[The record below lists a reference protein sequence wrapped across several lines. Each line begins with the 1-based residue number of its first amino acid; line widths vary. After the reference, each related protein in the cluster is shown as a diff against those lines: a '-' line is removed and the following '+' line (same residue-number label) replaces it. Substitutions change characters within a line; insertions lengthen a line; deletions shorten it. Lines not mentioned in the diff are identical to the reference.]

1 MYKRQA
7 SIDIQGNKAIKTDA
21 LLDGLRNSDLY
32 EGQLYRRSIVEGLSV
47 ELERQYVAQGRYGAK
62 VKVQSNNL
70 PRNRVGILIEVDE
83 GEVAQIKDINIVGNQ
98 TFSDEELLRSFEL
111 SKGNWLSFITNDN
124 KYAQEKLRG
133 DLESLESCLLYTSD
147 AADE

>member
-1 MYKRQA
+1 MVERPSIA

-21 LLDGLRNSDLY
+21 LLEGLRNSDLY

-62 VKVQSNNL
+62 VKVESNNL
-70 PRNRVGILIEVDE
+70 QRNRVAILIEVDE

-98 TFSDEELLRSFEL
+98 TFTEEEMLRGIEL
-111 SKGNWLSFITNDN
+111 RKGNWISCITKDN
-124 KYAQEKLRG
+124 R
-133 DLESLESCLLYTSD
+133 
-147 AADE
+147 